1 MTHIDNLL
9 AAIYPEIPFQS
20 KTSAEQFLS
29 RYPDFSDRIA
39 FVSALYFG
47 RSHIH
52 ENQINE
58 DYAKY
63 IASGEMNRFWEEGSV
78 PDSDIALKL
87 YEKNTNL
94 KTYYDAF
101 IRCTTASNYD
111 RSKY

>member
-20 KTSAEQFLS
+20 EASAEQFL
-29 RYPDFSDRIA
+29 RQYPDFADRIA

-52 ENQINE
+52 DNQINE
-58 DYAKY
+58 DHVKY
-63 IASGEMNRFWEEGSV
+63 MASGEMNRFWEEGNFA
-78 PDSDIALKL
+78 DSEIARTL

-101 IRCTTASNYD
+101 IRCTNASNYD